1 MVNMHRFNLFNR
13 FLSLFLSFVMILSLM
28 PTQLIYAVSSS
39 NGSSPGSIEIDATAE
54 WTNTSKT
61 EAMVNIDF
69 SSISSFS
76 GTNNATNFYF
86 VVDASASLF
95 GQRLTNVKSALKN
108 SVSTILSMNT
118 GNKIALISFSRK
130 GNAMVETPTNS
141 ASQINSAI
149 DQIATGEKAS
159 YTAGLNMVYDK
170 LKNENE
176 KNVIIFVTASG
187 ASSNEAWE
195 IENSMEKLREKN
207 VNTYVVQYMNGTNAT
222 DSVSNMESTVSYSP
236 ELNGINGAISEAI
249 VNSVST
255 QNIEDISITFEF
267 NNDFTFIPDST
278 IYSIGTTS
286 FSGNTL
292 TWTIPSIPSGVN
304 TGLTFRVSPSDNLSG
319 NLNIFTG
326 RCSYTS
332 PVNGAQSFTITS
344 PELEKQGYSVTYDK
358 GTASGTAPT
367 DTNYYYPGETVYI
380 KNSNLTNDSGYM
392 FSGWHIKGDSS
403 GNTITSAFIMPDEN
417 VILEPVWGKADILM
431 GTGTIYVPPM
441 LMAGSLKSKIP
452 SYASITEVEFI
463 DLEKVSAPNNSPIN
477 LGADENKPVYG
488 YVVGTKLYIGGIGG
502 VSANYDSSKMFK
514 DFTSLQSIKGVINT
528 SQVLS
533 FTRAFQNCYQLRDI
547 SALQNWDTSNVR
559 DFGMMFYM
567 ENSAGNTVL
576 SDLSPLANWD
586 TSNAVEMVSMFNNC
600 KGLTNVDALSKWDTS
615 NVTSFSGVIFD
626 QEEGSVVISGFIG
639 MFSGCSNLQNVNGLK
654 NWNTSKVTNM
664 DGMFYGCSELSNISG
679 LSSWNMQS
687 VQTANGMFSGCVKLG
702 NIDALSSWR
711 TPKLT
716 GMIQMFK
723 GCTSLQSISG
733 MKNWGAIPKSLSGF
747 VVNCSALLS
756 SDGLQG
762 LDVSGV
768 TIFGSVTSVTEDEV
782 TMDSIFFGCNSLRDL
797 NAIKNWNVSNG
808 TNFSGMF
815 STVPAVTSIDISN
828 WNIRSDARLDYI
840 ISKFNN
846 IPRTNNLTVYVKDSS
861 IKNRLDAT
869 NQSGQI
875 GYNDK
880 VSVVVGSA
888 PAMSMMSLMNE
899 VDTTSYGNVALYSAP
914 LSNETYTIDK
924 SVVNGGKIEEGQEI
938 IYWIAPMFYGDE
950 GTRSGDISV
959 VWKLPDEVTFNAS
972 KNMTFTL
979 ERINDDGKATMG
991 SIVGNTIYYDN
1002 VNRLVTFTVTGL
1014 NAGTML
1020 KVNVSC
1026 IAPMLNGASYKEI
1039 ITNAT
1044 SYYFSNS
1051 EISNNVFHY
1060 MGSSKDISKYNVS
1073 YEYSGDVPN
1082 LVPSLPQ
1089 SMEYAVGSTVKI
1101 AESPILNGY
1110 IFSGW
1115 SVKSPSGTQ
1124 ISNGVITMPSS
1135 NVVLTGSWEE
1145 VTDDN
1150 QDDKPTSTITY
1161 QYSGEVPSGA
1171 SKLPEAAEVANGEV
1185 YQIISNISDADGY
1198 WTFNGWTSSDLT
1210 SSQIENGSFVV
1221 DKDITLIGSWSK
1233 VKYTVRYEY
1242 INNVQNAPVLP
1253 ASKEYEWGTLVTLE
1267 NDLYDIQGYTFD
1279 GWFKDYD
1286 TDTPNT
1292 FTMPKN
1298 DVVIYGSYSEIAKS
1312 ISFEFREPYPEGA
1325 ELPATISDM
1334 YIGDT
1339 YTLPV
1344 LEDINGASFAGW
1356 SIKNIECGASI
1367 SDNVLTVGNGDV
1379 RLIGTWANGEE
1390 IRVNFEW
1397 SGTVPPSAVFPTLP
1411 DYIYQGTKFNVGVIS
1426 PNGYVFDGWTISP
1439 SGTGASISD
1448 NVLTVGNGD
1457 ITLTG
1462 HWSRGAATNVTF
1474 EYTGSVPSGAP
1485 YPSIP
1490 GGQAYPSDVID
1501 LDVTCP
1507 DGYRIASWTIKGDS
1521 DSQIQNLAPTNIDG
1535 ITYYADNKLTV
1546 GEQDVTVVANW
1557 VRKGGSGKII
1567 YKYEGDVPSNWPT
1580 EIEAPFKLGSGEK
1593 LYLYPTPPIPPG
1605 CSVTAQ
1611 GLGGWSGGGEITS
1624 DSNGAYIILSGNSSD
1639 SYVIIKYKVTRVGT
1653 PVNLSF
1659 IFSGDVPAGVSPPAF
1674 TDPNFQLYDGS
1685 QVNVPAYE
1693 NVRGYEFLGWSLK
1706 ADGSGATWVKN
1717 TNDSGGVV
1725 TMGAKD
1731 ATLVGSWRKVPPI
1744 NISIVYEGQATVG
1757 PVTLPDQDWYS
1768 GDRITFP
1775 DLSQY
1780 DTDLFKFQGWSVKNP
1795 ESGSIFTGNM
1805 LIVGSGDT
1813 VVVGKWTSPGEI
1825 LLTFEWVGNPP
1836 DGLELPTVNGTL
1848 YQGQTVQLPAYG
1860 NTSTHKFLG
1869 WSIKTQGTGAILDG
1883 NNLTL
1888 GNKNLVIVGT
1898 WKQNAEIGIIFEYAG
1913 DIPNGLGLPTFPAG
1927 TVITEGMTVNI
1938 STLVPTYYKFL
1949 GWSIKDGT
1957 GAGSTLENTDLTQAK
1972 ATLIPGASDVTLVG
1986 TFELLGSK
1994 VTYKYINAPAG
2005 AQVLPSEQ
2013 IYNRGETIN
2022 LPVVSPVENYE
2033 FKGWKITTPPSG
2045 VSIDDNQITL
2055 NAKEIVIT
2063 GEWVKKPTIT
2073 YTYADG
2079 SPVNAPSLPSNSSA
2093 YVGDNVQFA
2102 TTPELRK
2109 YVFNGWK
2116 VISPDNV
2123 SVNENSFVMPDSPVI
2138 IEGSWTEL
2146 EKTVTF
2152 EMDGDI
2158 PEEIEIPENKSG
2170 YIGDM
2175 ITLPQFNNIE
2185 GYEFSGWQISGDAH
2199 GAYISGDIL
2208 YLGSDDITVVG
2219 SWETKKYEVNYT
2231 YANTIN
2237 GAPYLPTT
2245 KVYKFGETVTLADI
2259 PIHDRYI
2266 MKNWQIVVPSGLVI
2280 ENNSFKMPNENVS
2293 IIGVWEP
2300 KKYNV
2305 EYRYEG
2311 KIPENTDELPQ
2322 TELHE
2327 VDSEISVPNVTVPEG
2342 YIFSGWIPETP
2353 STLGII
2359 DGKFIMPNEPVVLV
2373 GTWEKSS
2380 NSVIY
2385 SYEGILPSGAPELP
2399 GGLNKS
2405 YGEKV
2410 YLFEVSDLP
2419 DYHFSGWEV
2428 ISPENLEIKTDENG
2442 KYFIMPN
2449 ESVILHGTW
2458 NDLFYNV
2465 KFQWAEDGPDN
2476 LPALPSESRVEVG
2489 SKFTLETDFYVDGWT
2504 FTGWTVVSPKDLSID
2519 ENSFTMPAQ
2528 DVLLQGNWK
2537 IISYNVIYQYKNAP
2551 IDAPTL
2557 PSQKAY
2563 SFGENVIIS
2572 SIPSLEKYTFDGW
2585 NLVSPENLIINDNSF
2600 TMPSS
2605 DVIFDGVWVKN
2616 SFNVSFEYTDGAPVS
2631 APILPETKKYEVD
2644 EIVNLTT
2651 PTMTGYTF
2659 SGWNVKTPSELIIQ
2673 DNQFIMPNEEVVL
2686 TGSWEINEN
2695 TVTYIYEK
2703 APSNAPELPTVKKYA
2718 YGEEVSVVQF
2728 LGDELPGYDF
2738 SDWYVLGPDGKE
2750 ITLRNGRFTMPDG
2763 PVTITGSWTKGM
2775 YAINYEYEVGHP
2787 ENVPNLPVRTMGEA
2801 GTKITL
2807 AEAPVYDGWV
2817 FSGWKITSPTG
2828 VNITDNQFTM
2838 PNEEV
2843 TITGTWTRN
2852 SYTVTYKYLGTVPEN
2867 APELPNQTTNLFE
2880 EIINVAETP
2889 KLAGHTFSGW
2899 RVQSGGITIDEN
2911 GQFLMPAN
2919 NVVLIGEWDSSGV
2932 KTYNVTFTYL
2942 NTPDGA
2948 PAVPP
2953 VTSYAYDAEV
2963 QMPIPTLENY
2973 TFSGWTVVSPTKPV
2987 INDNKFNMPAG
2998 DVVFEGS
3005 WELNE
3010 HKVTYIYTGN
3020 VPDGAPG
3027 VPNEETFKVG
3037 DTVSLHATP
3046 NFTGWTFSGWSVEG
3060 AVINGHE
3067 FIMPDNDVVISGS
3080 WNATANSYEL
3090 KYSFTGDIPESAILP
3105 AAQNLHYG
3113 DKVSIP
3119 IIEPIYGYTFKG
3131 WVVPQNINVVENEF
3145 NMPDENVEIV
3155 GQWVKNI
3162 HSVKYEYEGEIPEGV
3177 PDVPTEIHYETG
3189 DIVTVHISDNAS
3201 KYAFSGWTVKTPSNL
3216 VINEITNEFEMPDE
3230 DVVFV
3235 GHWSLSEYG
3244 VTYEYKEGTEVP
3256 DSAPALPSYEK
3267 HGATTTVTIATP
3279 PSIPGY
3285 TFHGWTI
3292 SSPEGITVI
3301 NNEFDM
3307 PESDVVISGYW
3318 TRNGDTKYTVNHYLE
3333 VSDGVYSDIPDKTEE
3348 FFVETLEKIFAKDH
3362 ILDFPLFVLD
3372 KMSVENILVQPD
3384 GTSTINIYYKR
3395 ASYNVTY
3402 QFIGSRLPVGAVV
3415 PESEEWKAL
3424 TEYTFKNP
3432 GEYEGFTFS
3441 GWTVKT
3447 PFGLNQTATSIIMP
3461 DSDVL
3466 LTGYWIKDGEKPV
3479 LPDDDEI
3486 IPGIPHKIFYYA
3498 NDGTNNMTSVEY
3510 LSGQQLAIPKASTF
3524 FDVDMKFM
3532 GWALNG
3538 GTSIIEY
3545 TAYQQITMPNHD
3557 IVLYAVWDK
3566 TAPPVDDDTEYEE
3579 GGELPWGDE
3588 DNGNS
3593 GENRVSI
3600 TYYANNYT
3608 GDKEIEYF
3616 GYSATVKLIDG
3627 EEEFE
3632 HNGLEFIGW
3641 SENRYASEAEYS
3653 VGDEIKLTSAKVLY
3667 GIWRESGY
3675 KTNDI
3680 IDENSVNIDI
3690 DGDGRPDINID
3701 RNNDGI
3707 IDEGSP
3713 RSEEEYWAMKQNLLN
3728 KKDHFAYVAGYVDG
3742 TFGPDKNITRAEAA
3756 AIFYRL
3762 LNDQEYTTKATY
3774 GDVKD
3779 TDWFSDAVYRLSE
3792 LGIIAGYP
3800 NGNFGPYD
3808 YITKAEFTVIASRFD
3823 RLEVKNTSPFIDTVG
3838 HWAES
3843 YIESAV
3849 NKGWVSAGN
3858 NGYFYPDSYIKRAEV
3873 VSIVNKVLGRSADRD
3888 YVVNNNLNKFSDIN
3902 YSHWAFWDIVEAAYG
3917 HNYTSGD
3924 YGEKWLS
3931 IDG

>member
-1 MVNMHRFNLFNR
+1 MVNTHRFNLFNR
-13 FLSLFLSFVMILSLM
+13 FLSLFLSFVMILGM
-28 PTQLIYAVSSS
+28 FPAYAVTSS
-39 NGSSPGSIEIDATAE
+39 NGNSPGDISIGATAE
-54 WTNTSKT
+54 WVNTSRT
-61 EAMVNIDF
+61 EATVNIDLN
-69 SSISSFS
+69 SVSSFGGS
-76 GTNNATNFYF
+76 NNAANFYF

-95 GQRLTNVKSALKN
+95 GQRLTNVKSALKE
-108 SVSTILSMNT
+108 SVNDILSMNT
-118 GNKIALISFSRK
+118 GNKISIISFSRK
-130 GNAMVETPTNS
+130 GNAMTETATNN
-141 ASQINSAI
+141 ASQLNNAI
-149 DQIATGEKAS
+149 DQITTGEKAS
-159 YTAGLNMVYDK
+159 YFSGLKMVYD
-170 LKNENE
+170 LVEDSSDNNI
-176 KNVIIFVTASG
+176 IIFISASG
-187 ASSNEAWE
+187 KSGSENWE
-195 IENSMEKLREKN
+195 IEDAMEFLREKN
-207 VNTYVVQYMNGTNAT
+207 IETYVVQYMNGTTKTSSIETMN
-222 DSVSNMESTVSYSP
+222 STVSFAP
-236 ELNGINGAISEAI
+236 ELNGISGAVSEA
-249 VNSVST
+249 VTNSVST
-255 QNIEDISITFEF
+255 QNLENVNITFDF
-267 NNDFTFIPDST
+267 NNDFDFIQDSA
-278 IYSIGTTS
+278 IYSIGNAS
-286 FSGNTL
+286 FSSNRL
-292 TWTIPSIPSGVN
+292 TWTIPSISSGVK
-304 TGLTFRVSPSDNLSG
+304 TTLTFRVSSTSHSG

-326 RCSYTS
+326 QCNYIS
-332 PVNGAQSFTITS
+332 PVKGSQSFSIAS
-344 PELEKQGYSVTYDK
+344 PELEKQNYSVTYDK
-358 GTASGTAPT
+358 GAATGIIPV
-367 DTNYYYPGETVYI
+367 DNNRYFPGEIVYI

-431 GTGTIYVPPM
+431 GTGTIYTPPM
-441 LMAGSLKSKIP
+441 LKAGALKDSIS
-452 SYASITEVEFI
+452 SYNSITEVEFI
-463 DLEKVSAPNNSPIN
+463 DLEKVSTPSGSPIN
-477 LGADENKPVYG
+477 LGADPEKPVYG
-488 YVVGTKLYIGGIGG
+488 YVVGNKLYIGGIGG
-502 VSANYDSSKMFK
+502 VTANPDSRWLFK
-514 DFTSLQSIKGVINT
+514 GFSSLQSVKGVLNT
-528 SQVLS
+528 SQVQL
-533 FTRAFQNCYQLRDI
+533 FTKAFMDCYSLRDI
-547 SALQNWDTSNVR
+547 SALANWDTSSVRDMSMMFYMSNVGGNTGLTGLSALTNWDTSNVQA
-559 DFGMMFYM
+559 M
-567 ENSAGNTVL
+567 A
-576 SDLSPLANWD
+576 
-586 TSNAVEMVSMFNNC
+586 SMFNNC
-600 KGLTNVDALSKWDTS
+600 KEITNVDALAKWDTT
-615 NVTSFSGVIFD
+615 NVNTFSGIVFDESDDIIISFSDV
-626 QEEGSVVISGFIG
+626 G
-639 MFSGCSNLQNVNGLK
+639 MFSGCTKLQNVNGLS
-654 NWNTSKVTNM
+654 NWKTSKVT
-664 DGMFYGCSELSNISG
+664 DVSGMFSGCTSLNNISG
-679 LSSWNMQS
+679 LSNWDMTNITNA
-687 VQTANGMFSGCVKLG
+687 TAMFKNCSSLG
-702 NIDALSSWR
+702 NIKALSNWR

-716 GMIQMFK
+716 HIAQMFY

-733 MKNWGAIPKSLSGF
+733 MKNWGAIPTNLSNLLA
-747 VVNCSALLS
+747 NCSNLTS

-762 LDVSGV
+762 LDVSN
-768 TIFGSVTSVTEDEV
+768 V
-782 TMDSIFFGCNSLRDL
+782 TMISHAEKQENGEIGVDSPFFGCVGLRELD
-797 NAIKNWNVSNG
+797 AIKNWNVSNS
-808 TNFSGMF
+808 TDFSGLF
-815 STVPAVTSIDISN
+815 STVPNVTEIDISN
-828 WNIRSDARLDYI
+828 WNISSTANLDYI
-840 ISKFNN
+840 VVKFSNVT
-846 IPRTNNLTVYVKDSS
+846 RTENLTIYVKDQAT
-861 IKNRLDAT
+861 KNRFDAT
-869 NQSGQI
+869 NQSGLPN
-875 GYNDK
+875 YNEK
-880 VSVVVGSA
+880 VTVVVGA
-888 PAMSMMSLMNE
+888 PRMMMSAMSLETSKESIPAINAASLLE
-899 VDTTSYGNVALYSAP
+899 SDLLAVDNYV
-914 LSNETYTIDK
+914 IDK
-924 SVVNGGKIEEGQEI
+924 SVVNGGRLEEGQEI
-938 IYWIAPMFYGDE
+938 LYWIAPMFYGDE
-950 GTRSGDISV
+950 GTKSGDISV

-1020 KVNVSC
+1020 KVNISC

-1082 LVPSLPQ
+1082 LAPSLPQ

-1198 WTFNGWTSSDLT
+1198 WIFNGWTSPDLSET
-1210 SSQIENGSFVV
+1210 QISNGSFIV
-1221 DKDITLIGSWSK
+1221 DKDITLTGTWSK
-1233 VKYTVRYEY
+1233 VKYTVSYEY
-1242 INNVQNAPVLP
+1242 INDVSGAPSLP
-1253 ASKEYEWGTLVTLE
+1253 SARDYEWGAYVPLE
-1267 NDLYDIQGYTFD
+1267 AELYDITGYTFD

-1286 TDTPNT
+1286 TDTPDS
-1292 FTMPKN
+1292 FTMPKH
-1298 DVVIYGSYSEIAKS
+1298 DVVIYGSYSENAKT
-1312 ISFEFREPYPEGA
+1312 ITFEFREPYPEGA
-1325 ELPATISDM
+1325 VVPETITDA

-1379 RLIGTWANGEE
+1379 KLVGTWANGEE

-1439 SGTGASISD
+1439 DNTGASIEN
-1448 NVLTVGNGD
+1448 NVLTIGNGD

-1485 YPSIP
+1485 YPTIP

-1501 LDVTCP
+1501 LDIETP
-1507 DGYRIASWTIKGDS
+1507 TGYRIESWTIKGSS
-1521 DSQIQNLAPTNIDG
+1521 DSRISSTAPTNIDG
-1535 ITYYADNKLTV
+1535 TIYYGDNKLTV
-1546 GEQDVTVVANW
+1546 GTQDVIVVANW
-1557 VRKGGSGKII
+1557 VRKGGTGRII
-1567 YKYEGDVPSNWPT
+1567 YKYSGDVPEDWPT
-1580 EIEAPFKLGSGEK
+1580 EIESHIKLGPSEK
-1593 LYLYPTPPIPPG
+1593 LYCYPTPPAPIG
-1605 CSVTAQ
+1605 YSV
-1611 GLGGWSGGGEITS
+1611 GVNGFSGMGGGIKIAS
-1624 DSNGAYIILSGNSSD
+1624 DDNGMYLMLTGESGYAYLNCTL
-1639 SYVIIKYKVTRVGT
+1639 TRVGI

-1659 IFSGDVPAGVSPPAF
+1659 VFSGDIPPGVSPPAF

-1685 QVNVPAYE
+1685 KVNVPAYN
-1693 NVRGYEFLGWSLK
+1693 NVSGYKFLGWSLK
-1706 ADGSGATWVKN
+1706 ADGSGAIWVKN
-1717 TNDSGGVV
+1717 EDDSGGVV
-1725 TMGAKD
+1725 TMGTKD
-1731 ATLVGSWRKVPPI
+1731 ATLVGSWEKMGTVDFYI
-1744 NISIVYEGQATVG
+1744 EYEGNSPVG
-1757 PVTLPDQDWYS
+1757 PVTFPDQDYFP
-1768 GDRITFP
+1768 GDKLNFP

-1780 DTDLFKFQGWSVKNP
+1780 NTTIHKFGGWSVKNP
-1795 ESGSIFTGNM
+1795 ESGSVFNGNV
-1805 LIVGSGDT
+1805 LTLGDSDT
-1813 VVVGKWTSPGEI
+1813 YIVGKWINPDEI
-1825 LLTFEWVGNPP
+1825 NITFEWAGNPP
-1836 DGLELPTVNGTL
+1836 DGVSLPSVTGTFYPGQQVNIPN
-1848 YQGQTVQLPAYG
+1848 Y
-1860 NTSTHKFLG
+1860 NSTSTHTFVG
-1869 WSIKTQGTGAILDG
+1869 WSIKTQGTGATLNG
-1883 NNLTL
+1883 NQLTV
-1888 GNKNLVIVGT
+1888 GNGDIIIVGT
-1898 WKQNAEIGIIFEYAG
+1898 WKAKAEVAVIFEYAG
-1913 DIPNGLGLPTFPAG
+1913 DIPTGLNLPTFPTG
-1927 TVITEGMTVNI
+1927 TVIREGMNLDI
-1938 STLVPTYYKFL
+1938 STVVPQYYKSL
-1949 GWSIKDGT
+1949 GWSIKSGT
-1957 GAGSTLENTDLTQAK
+1957 GSDAVITSRNDPEAKISLTVGSQD
-1972 ATLIPGASDVTLVG
+1972 ITLVC
-1986 TFELLGSK
+1986 TFELTGSK
-1994 VTYKYINAPAG
+1994 VTYKYVDAPAG
-2005 AQVLPSEQ
+2005 ALAIPKEFL
-2013 IYNRGETIN
+2013 YNRGET
-2022 LPVVSPVENYE
+2022 VSVAYVPPVENYE
-2033 FKGWKITTPPSG
+2033 FSGWEVESPAG
-2045 VSIDDNQITL
+2045 VSIVDGQLTL
-2055 NAKEIVIT
+2055 NVKEVNLVGT
-2063 GEWVKKPTIT
+2063 WKRKPTIT
-2073 YTYADG
+2073 YTYAEG
-2079 SPVNAPSLPSNSSA
+2079 APSNAPTLPAVSSA
-2093 YVGDNVQFA
+2093 YPESTVQLA
-2102 TTPELRK
+2102 TVSEPNK
-2109 YVFNGWK
+2109 WQFNGWK
-2116 VISPDNV
+2116 VVSPDNV

-2152 EMDGDI
+2152 EMNGVTPDGV
-2158 PEEIEIPENKSG
+2158 ETPENKSG

-2175 ITLPQFNNIE
+2175 IALPQFNDIK
-2185 GYEFSGWQISGDAH
+2185 GYEFSGWQISGDTH
-2199 GAYISGDIL
+2199 GAYISDGIL
-2208 YLGSDDITVVG
+2208 YLGSDDIKVVG
-2219 SWETKKYEVNYT
+2219 TWEVKSYIVSYFYSNSVD
-2231 YANTIN
+2231 
-2237 GAPYLPTT
+2237 GAPELPGIG
-2245 KVYKFGETVTLADI
+2245 VYEYGDIVTLADV
-2259 PIHDRYI
+2259 PTTDKYT
-2266 MKNWQIVVPSGLVI
+2266 MSGWQIVYPLGI
-2280 ENNSFKMPNENVS
+2280 EVKNNQFVMPADNIS
-2293 IIGVWEP
+2293 IMGTWEA

-2305 EYRYEG
+2305 SYRYEG
-2311 KIPENTDELPQ
+2311 EVPEGIEKLPEP
-2322 TELHE
+2322 TLYA
-2327 VDSEISVPNVTVPEG
+2327 VDSEVSVPNVNIPEG
-2342 YIFSGWIPETP
+2342 YIFSGWVPETP
-2353 STLGII
+2353 EDLEIF
-2359 DGKFIMPNEPVVLV
+2359 DFKFTMPNEEVVLV
-2373 GTWEKSS
+2373 GTWEKQEYE
-2380 NSVIY
+2380 VVY
-2385 SYEGILPSGAPELP
+2385 TYEGFVPEDAPQ
-2399 GGLNKS
+2399 
-2405 YGEKV
+2405 
-2410 YLFEVSDLP
+2410 LP
-2419 DYHFSGWEV
+2419 DEIKKKVGERVDLLSIFGSSDFTFTGWKIV
-2428 ISPENLEIKTDENG
+2428 SPTNLEIQSDTNG
-2442 KYFIMPN
+2442 TFFIMPN
-2449 ESVILHGTW
+2449 TPVILEGKWVNSFYTLTYRWADGSPSGTPQLPE
-2458 NDLFYNV
+2458 NERMAGGVNV
-2465 KFQWAEDGPDN
+2465 SLRDDFTMDGY
-2476 LPALPSESRVEVG
+2476 R
-2489 SKFTLETDFYVDGWT
+2489 FIGWRA
-2504 FTGWTVVSPKDLSID
+2504 VSPVGLEISENKFEMPFENVILEGVWEPIKYKVTYQYSDGAPENAPILPNEVEYLFNNVVELAPEPYMSKYTFSGWNLIYPQGLNID
-2519 ENSFTMPAQ
+2519 DNGMFNMPAS
-2528 DVLLQGNWK
+2528 DVVFEGLWTKN
-2537 IISYNVIYQYKNAP
+2537 SYNVI
-2551 IDAPTL
+2551 
-2557 PSQKAY
+2557 
-2563 SFGENVIIS
+2563 
-2572 SIPSLEKYTFDGW
+2572 
-2585 NLVSPENLIINDNSF
+2585 
-2600 TMPSS
+2600 
-2605 DVIFDGVWVKN
+2605 
-2616 SFNVSFEYTDGAPVS
+2616 FEYSEGTPS
-2631 APILPETKKYEVD
+2631 FAPILPETKKYEVD

-2659 SGWNVKTPSELIIQ
+2659 SGWNAKTPSELIIQ
-2673 DNQFIMPNEEVVL
+2673 DNRFTMPDEEVVL
-2686 TGSWEINEN
+2686 TGSWKINEN

-2703 APSNAPELPTVKKYA
+2703 APSNAPELPAVKKYA

-2852 SYTVTYKYLGTVPEN
+2852 SYTVTYKYLGTVPKN
-2867 APELPNQTTNLFE
+2867 APALPNQTTNLFE

-2911 GQFLMPAN
+2911 GQFIMPAN

-2953 VTSYAYDAEV
+2953 ITSYAYDAEV

-3060 AVINGHE
+3060 AVTNGHE

-3119 IIEPIYGYTFKG
+3119 IVEPIYGYTFKG
-3131 WVVPQNINVVENEF
+3131 WVVPQNINVVENAF

-3162 HSVKYEYEGEIPEGV
+3162 HSVKYEYEGEVPEGV

-3256 DSAPALPSYEK
+3256 DSAPVLPSYEK

-3402 QFIGSRLPVGAVV
+3402 QFIGSRLPVGAIV

-3675 KTNDI
+3675 KTDDI